1 VEPSPTKAD
10 TRRVLNVPG
19 PVLITFE
26 LTVQGTAVVSPAAWH
41 ACEVGKLITAESK
54 RKSPWKPIK
63 LKPVV
68 VVGSISVVVTGKT
81 IMVLAG
87 TEGSI
92 ALTGRATVIRGT
104 PSGAA
109 GRGGENALCWAGSGG

>member
-10 TRRVLNVPG
+10 TRRVLIVPG
-19 PVLITFE
+19 PVLRTFE
-26 LTVQGTAVVSPAAWH
+26 LMVQGTAVVSPAGTH

-92 ALTGRATVIRGT
+92 ASIGRASVTRGKF
-104 PSGAA
+104 PPPLGA
-109 GRGGENALCWAGSGG
+109 AGSGG